1 MMRYF
6 NLLIVLSL
14 IFACKSSKTDLPA
27 MIDCP
32 DGGECDV
39 KVMKNSV
46 LNLKSD
52 SIGEIYPEVS
62 NEEGWQVIQ
71 VTYTEQ
77 APENTVD
84 GQYSEI
90 VYMQIPMSFKDIRS
104 SNKSLQNQ
112 KVIFGK
118 FCKCPEA
125 GYEKVIS
132 GDLELVNSK
141 GSILLNLDF
150 NTQKEKEL
158 KKIQAELN

>member
-84 GQYSEI
+84 GQY
-90 VYMQIPMSFKDIRS
+90 
-104 SNKSLQNQ
+104 
-112 KVIFGK
+112 
-118 FCKCPEA
+118 
-125 GYEKVIS
+125 
-132 GDLELVNSK
+132 
-141 GSILLNLDF
+141 LD
-150 NTQKEKEL
+150 EEG
-158 KKIQAELN
+158 IY

>member
-1 MMRYF
+1 MRYF
-6 NLLIVLSL
+6 NLLIVLSM

-52 SIGEIYPEVS
+52 TIGEIYPEIS
-62 NEEGWQVIQ
+62 TEEGWQVIKI
-71 VTYTEQ
+71 TFIRK

-84 GQYSEI
+84 GQYSET
-90 VYMQIPMSFKDIRS
+90 VHMQIPMAFKDIQS

-112 KVIFGK
+112 KVLFGK
-118 FCKCPEA
+118 SCKCPDA

-150 NTQKEKEL
+150 NTQKEKEM

>member
-1 MMRYF
+1 MRYF
-6 NLLIVLSL
+6 KILIVLCIVFS
-14 IFACKSSKTDLPA
+14 CKSSKTGLPA

-39 KVMKNSV
+39 KVMKNSM

-52 SIGEIYPEVS
+52 SIGEIYPEVTE
-62 NEEGWQVIQ
+62 EEGWQVIE
-71 VTYTEQ
+71 VTFSKK

-90 VYMQIPMSFKDIRS
+90 VYLQVPMSFKDIQS

-141 GSILLNLDF
+141 GSILLNLTFD
-150 NTQKEKEL
+150 TEKEKEL
-158 KKIQAELN
+158 EKIQAELN